1 MTGDG
6 HLLPPEWLPRLERLS
21 LDAKRRVAGTLQ
33 GKRRSRRLGS
43 SLEFADYRVYS
54 PGDDVR
60 RFDWGVY
67 SRTGKAFVRQFM
79 DEQEL
84 TVSIFVDCSAS
95 MGTVM
100 SSAADSPATTVP
112 SGMKGSPKW
121 TLARQLAASIGYMAL
136 SSYDRLQIACYSRT
150 INNRLPIMRGKGSAH
165 RLFSFLQGAETGGE
179 GSLSAALAVP
189 GALPRQPGMTWVFSD
204 FWLEGGEEELFR
216 ALSLLSGTGQ
226 EVVLVHVLSREEL
239 EPKLAGDLRLVDSE
253 TMSGKEV
260 ALTGK
265 VLDAYKEELERYRMM
280 LSSVCAERGMSYVLI
295 PADMP
300 LTEAMFGVLAGAGL
314 VTG

>member
-1 MTGDG
+1 MSGG
-6 HLLPPEWLPRLERLS
+6 AHLLPPEWLPRLERLS

-84 TVSIFVDCSAS
+84 TVSLFVDCSAS
-95 MGTVM
+95 MGAVM
-100 SSAADSPATTVP
+100 SSPSEPSATDPAGT
-112 SGMKGSPKW
+112 KGSPKW
-121 TLARQLAASIGYMAL
+121 LLARQLAASIGYMAL
-136 SSYDRLQIACYSRT
+136 SSYDRLQVACYSRS
-150 INNRLPIMRGKGSAH
+150 INARLPIMRGKGSAH
-165 RLFSFLQGAETGGE
+165 RLFSFLQGAETGGQ
-179 GSLSAALAVP
+179 GNLGAALAVP

-216 ALSLLSGTGQ
+216 SLSLLSGTGQ

-239 EPKLAGDLRLVDSE
+239 EPKLSGDLRLVDSE

-265 VLDAYKEELERYRMM
+265 VLDAYKEELERYRTM
-280 LSSVCAERGMSYVLI
+280 LSRVCAERGMSYVLI

-300 LTEAMFGVLAGAGL
+300 LTDAMFGVLAGAGL

>member
-1 MTGDG
+1 MSGG
-6 HLLPPEWLPRLERLS
+6 AHLLPPEWLPRLERLS

-84 TVSIFVDCSAS
+84 TVSLFVDCSAS
-95 MGTVM
+95 MGAVM
-100 SSAADSPATTVP
+100 SSPTEPSTADPEGT
-112 SGMKGSPKW
+112 KGSPKW
-121 TLARQLAASIGYMAL
+121 LLARQLAASIGYIAL
-136 SSYDRLQIACYSRT
+136 SSYDRLQVACYSGS
-150 INNRLPIMRGKGSAH
+150 INARLPIMRGKGSAH

-179 GSLSAALAVP
+179 GSLGAALAVP

-216 ALSLLSGTGQ
+216 SLSLLSGTGQ

-239 EPKLAGDLRLVDSE
+239 EPKLSGDLRLVDSE

-260 ALTGK
+260 AVTGK
-265 VLDAYKEELERYRMM
+265 VLDAYKEELERYRTM
-280 LSSVCAERGMSYVLI
+280 LSRVCAERGMSYVLI

-300 LTEAMFGVLAGAGL
+300 LTDAMFGVLAGAGL